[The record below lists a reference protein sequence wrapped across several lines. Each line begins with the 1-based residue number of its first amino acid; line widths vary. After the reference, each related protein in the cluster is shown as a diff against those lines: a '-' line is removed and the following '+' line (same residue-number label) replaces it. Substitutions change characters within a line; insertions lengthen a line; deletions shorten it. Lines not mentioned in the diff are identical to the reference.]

1 MLYTKAG
8 VILEEPDICDTSR
21 CNNALIVILK
31 YFNIMFVHTEH
42 LFIMFTL
49 DFSSENATR
58 ETGNSFSYAKSSHSL
73 TMCICIKTL
82 VFILW
87 VYKGDT
93 EMIESER
100 SFSYDKKKKTQLC
113 MCQKWISVQ
122 ICIYTRNIQLHERS
136 LPILIIAKYYV
147 IWWKHKANLKL

>member
-100 SFSYDKKKKTQLC
+100 SFSYDKKKKHSYVCVRNEFLYKFVYTQGIYNC
-113 MCQKWISVQ
+113 MKGLFRFW
-122 ICIYTRNIQLHERS
+122 L
-136 LPILIIAKYYV
+136 
-147 IWWKHKANLKL
+147 